1 MDDNPSNSTANI
13 ALFIIQ
19 IISAASGFVIAASCL
34 YLRKWHPPIAYTAAF
49 HISFWI
55 GVQAMITHSASA
67 ISVRLP
73 DSSTNVQHSKPLV
86 RFLVWAQFAMPLWF
100 VFLNAA
106 IATDLLLS
114 QLLRVNVVKLQAV
127 HKWYLPVATT
137 MAFTLALPLLIYHSE
152 YQPKANVF
160 SVQFPS
166 ALSVTL
172 YYILAFDIW
181 IAIGIIYCFVIV
193 SSVVSVI
200 IIKLRKRR
208 AAINSQN
215 TNHIESAWSSY
226 PPTADGKSA
235 LAMNPTSLKDLADR
249 NKLANRAAKHMNDAD
264 KIEADNTSDEPCSD
278 TNDDSCSK
286 PNNVYIDP
294 RQVSTFSRSQKPAG
308 TLLNLRSMEQI
319 NRTGHNDCSN
329 RSVPYV
335 NPSDTLMSGITI
347 SDEAIAELESSSSS
361 SHSSKEFEAQ
371 LRKDSEISQI
381 SPSSTRSG
389 TGGSLQM
396 SPATDQVRFM
406 PTDSPAKDSQSIEIP
421 STNRV
426 SIKDTV
432 FRARRPLLRLASLP
446 PQFTL
451 RSSNRSTFTSSSSNS
466 QFRIPTL
473 ALVRLLLYPL
483 IPILSFT
490 LMCVVRW
497 VWFRSTMPS
506 RWEVLNVV
514 SGILRALEGFLCLI
528 VFLLNP
534 ALNRSFREIRKRNTP
549 VFDP

>member
-1 MDDNPSNSTANI
+1 
-13 ALFIIQ
+13 
-19 IISAASGFVIAASCL
+19 
-34 YLRKWHPPIAYTAAF
+34 
-49 HISFWI
+49 
-55 GVQAMITHSASA
+55 MITHSASA

-73 DSSTNVQHSKPLV
+73 DSSVDIQHSKPLV

-114 QLLRVNVVKLQAV
+114 QLLRVNVVKLQAI

-137 MAFTLALPLLIYHSE
+137 VTFTLALPLLIYHSE

-181 IAIGIIYCFVIV
+181 IAIGIVYCFV
-193 SSVVSVI
+193 VVSLVVGVI
-200 IIKLRKRR
+200 VIKLRQKRAQWNR
-208 AAINSQN
+208 QN
-215 TNHIESAWSSY
+215 TNQLESAWSSHL
-226 PPTADGKSA
+226 PTAED
-235 LAMNPTSLKDLADR
+235 KDEPIIGPIIG
-249 NKLANRAAKHMNDAD
+249 RAAPKRLDLSSELIKKGLG
-264 KIEADNTSDEPCSD
+264 KIEKIKQQAEKVIKRRSTE
-278 TNDDSCSK
+278 DSYHPSSK
-286 PNNVYIDP
+286 EKSPENSSKDKFIMP
-294 RQVSTFSRSQKPAG
+294 SQVSTFSQYSKLASPPLEAESLANANISKNKG
-308 TLLNLRSMEQI
+308 
-319 NRTGHNDCSN
+319 
-329 RSVPYV
+329 
-335 NPSDTLMSGITI
+335 DTFMSGLTVHDNQEVN
-347 SDEAIAELESSSSS
+347 STANSESGESSSADNNSKSTHDVVNSARSLITRTDTDSDRQLSS
-361 SHSSKEFEAQ
+361 S
-371 LRKDSEISQI
+371 LRSQI
-381 SPSSTRSG
+381 DQH
-389 TGGSLQM
+389 SLL
-396 SPATDQVRFM
+396 PLTDQVRFSS
-406 PTDSPAKDSQSIEIP
+406 TDRQAKNSYNDGQPLLPQQSMLNND
-421 STNRV
+421 TQTT
-426 SIKDTV
+426 SIAQPK
-432 FRARRPLLRLASLP
+432 RPLLRLTGLP

-451 RSSNRSTFTSSSSNS
+451 RSSNRTTFVSSSNGS

-483 IPILSFT
+483 IPIISFT

-514 SGILRALEGFLCLI
+514 SGILRALEGFMCLI

-549 VFDP
+549 VFSQ